1 MNCANV
7 TNHGK
12 HHIFQIIPS
21 VSKIVLSWLCISTQ
35 RRVHLWMQLL
45 NHTSAGHE
53 TRPTDKYSHRRYFS
67 ENICMLSRSGSYIFR
82 HFLMYRPITIKQ
94 KPVMVSNQKPSWWD
108 GDFLYF
114 SRCALWKFK
123 NIQHPQKCNRLHHIA
138 ILLALSKSLEVV
150 FILHNRAKNKL
161 GMFVVSCTII
171 RPNFILVILFL
182 WTIESV
188 SSNVK

>member
-67 ENICMLSRSGSYIFR
+67 ENTCMLSRFGSYIFR
-82 HFLMYRPITIKQ
+82 HFLIYRPITIKQ

-108 GDFLYF
+108 FLYF
-114 SRCALWKFK
+114 SRCALRKFK

-138 ILLALSKSLEVV
+138 ILLASSKSLEVV
-150 FILHNRAKNKL
+150 FMLHNRAKNKS
-161 GMFVVSCTII
+161 GMFVVICTII